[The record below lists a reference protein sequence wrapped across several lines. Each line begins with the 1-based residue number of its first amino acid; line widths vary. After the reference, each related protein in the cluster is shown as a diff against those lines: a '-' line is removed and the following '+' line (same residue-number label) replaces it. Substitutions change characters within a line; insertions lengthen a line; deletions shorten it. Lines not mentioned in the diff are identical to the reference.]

1 MAWTETC
8 KIDFKKQIEH
18 KKSQGISL
26 RQALKQLSEESDIP
40 IGTLTNW
47 IYPDRNIKYKE
58 NEVELAKIS
67 VAENDNT
74 PGDIFDGLSKDEK
87 IQIIKDAENQILQK
101 TSDIRAKKRYDRDLK
116 EKELKAEIIE
126 QPIPSN
132 KYQTIVV
139 DPPWPVKKIIRDERP
154 NQGVFDYPTMSIEEI
169 VKLKISD
176 LTSDNCHIYLWTT
189 HKFLPVSFLILEE
202 WGFKYQC
209 LLTWVKNVGMTP
221 FSWMYSTEHCLFGRK
236 GSLDLL
242 KLGERLD
249 FNGKVREHS
258 RKPDEFYELVKRVSP
273 GPRID
278 CFSREQRG
286 GFDQFGNEQD
296 KF

>member
-1 MAWTETC
+1 MGAE
-8 KIDFKKQIEH
+8 KQEACQLYIEQEIERGLAEG
-18 KKSQGISL
+18 KTSYSL
-26 RQALKQLSEESDIP
+26 GKEIAVWIEKLFEVKMKPQTIEKRAQRVQEDLKTNVFIEPTSKEHIP
-40 IGTLTNW
+40 PKFIIGT
-47 IYPDRNIKYKE
+47 E
-58 NEVELAKIS
+58 NEILAKASEIR
-67 VAENDNT
+67 
-74 PGDIFDGLSKDEK
+74 KEK
-87 IQIIKDAENQILQK
+87 KVE
-101 TSDIRAKKRYDRDLK
+101 RDLK

-139 DPPWPVKKIIRDERP
+139 DPPWPVKKIIRDDRP
-154 NQGVFDYPTMSIEEI
+154 NQGAFDYPTMSIEEI
-169 VKLKISD
+169 VKLKIPDFASD
-176 LTSDNCHIYLWTT
+176 DCHIYLWTT

-236 GSLDLL
+236 GSLNLM

-258 RKPDEFYELVKRVSP
+258 RKPNEFYELVKKVSP
-273 GPRID
+273 RPRID
-278 CFSREQRG
+278 CFSREQRE

-296 KF
+296 RF